1 MCPICGTKHM
11 PGQPHAHQPQKG
23 GKIAQKPKVLQ
34 KQPDNS
40 GSGGGDISTDKV
52 TSAINTIHGNI

>member
-1 MCPICGTKHM
+1 M
-11 PGQPHAHQPQKG
+11 PGQPHAHQPQQG

-40 GSGGGDISTDKV
+40 GSGGDISTDKV